1 MANQLVNNFVG
12 VAVAVIM
19 GLGVT
24 VSIIQSVTSSANLT
38 GINLTV
44 ANYLPTFIIV
54 GLLMIIV
61 NLFY

>member
-24 VSIIQSVTSSANLT
+24 VSIIQSVTASANLT
-38 GINLTV
+38 GINATV
-44 ANYLPTFIIV
+44 ADYLPTFIIV

>member
-1 MANQLVNNFVG
+1 MTNALVNKFVG

-24 VSIIQSVTSSANLT
+24 VSVIKSVTDSANLT
-38 GINLTV
+38 GINATV
-44 ANYLPTFIIV
+44 AGYLPTFIKV
-54 GLLMIIV
+54 GVLMIIV